1 MNITGLGLA
10 QGDPCYDPNHPWYD
24 FGLESLFN
32 TDAECAC
39 LESSGRPLG
48 DQCATFSGV
57 VGTMSGQAGAVVGGA
72 ASAVGE
78 GIGTGIATGAGSF
91 AQSVN
96 LSGLM
101 LLAIAGGVVYM
112 LSKR

>member
-10 QGDPCYDPNHPWYD
+10 PGDPCYDPNHPWYD
-24 FGLESLFN
+24 WLNLTN

-39 LESSGRPLG
+39 LEASGVPLG
-48 DQCATFSGV
+48 QQCATFQGV
-57 VGTMSGQAGAVVGGA
+57 IQTMTGQAGSVVGGA

-78 GIGTGIATGAGSF
+78 GIGTGVATGVGSF

-96 LSGLM
+96 LSGIM